1 MYTQGFRVV
10 FSVNDNL
17 INVKNVHE
25 RLKKKLWKL
34 HYSALKSKIG
44 FFNNYYG
51 TQATF
56 YYFAQIVGLKHDIF
70 SKVSWYHSL

>member
-25 RLKKKLWKL
+25 RLKKNQ
-34 HYSALKSKIG
+34 KIG